1 MSRSYEAFRRHL
13 ETFGIE
19 RVDPDSPLGEVGRSA
34 QLCSRWVIAMDRALR
49 HWTPPPSWVRDRFHE
64 LKAWTSEEP
73 ARRDQ
78 RRAAAAELDAALRL
92 RWIGDV
98 PKPKASGADFEV
110 GDMRFEVYCPQQHRA
125 EREVVEAELAPNEE
139 DPRPCVKMTVSHPHI
154 GSGRVVADDGSVV
167 KDPERS
173 PLKFPANKLIDRVLN
188 SKRKAHQFS
197 EGSTTL
203 LWLDLKH
210 GMQMSIADCTP
221 VRSLLAKGTC
231 FLGTH
236 GVWHAFYG
244 DEGCPLLAKRSV
256 LEFGGAIQTYKQRRQ
271 GWFRETESA
280 AGAVL
285 STADGVLLFENPWA
299 AVPLDAAQRAQVMRL
314 SELRPEGCW
323 LRLGALGSRVE
334 QMLSAIAYLAHVE
347 PGE

>member
-1 MSRSYEAFRRHL
+1 MNRSSEAFRQHL

-19 RVDPDSPLGEVGRSA
+19 GVDVDSPLGEVGRNA

-49 HWTPPPSWVRDRFHE
+49 RWTQPPSWVRDRFRG
-64 LKAWTSEEP
+64 LTAWTSEEP

-78 RRAAAAELDAALRL
+78 QWAAAAELDAALRL

-98 PKPKASGADFEV
+98 PEPTAKGADFEI
-110 GDMRFEVYCPQQHRA
+110 GDMRFEVYCPQQHQA
-125 EREVVEAELAPNEE
+125 EREVVEAELGPNED
-139 DPRPCVKMTVSHPHI
+139 DPRSCVKIAISHPHI
-154 GSGRVVADDGSVV
+154 GSVRVVADDGSVV
-167 KDPERS
+167 KDPKKR
-173 PLKFPANKLIDRVLN
+173 PLEFPANKLIDRVLN

-197 EGSTTL
+197 KGSTTL

-210 GMQMSIADCTP
+210 GMQMSVADCTP
-221 VRSLLAKGTC
+221 FRSLLAKNGC

-244 DEGCPLLAKRSV
+244 DEGGPLVAERSV
-256 LEFGGAIQTYKQRRQ
+256 LEFGGAIQTYEQRRQ
-271 GWFRETESA
+271 GWFRETASA

-285 STADGVLLFENPWA
+285 ATTDGVLLFENPWA
-299 AVPLDAAQRAQVMRL
+299 AAPLDADQRAQIMRL

-323 LRLGALGSRVE
+323 LQLGALESCVE
-334 QMLSAIAYLAHVE
+334 QMLSAIAYLARVE
-347 PGE
+347 PAK